1 MADVV
6 DVASEHAEY
15 LLQRYLEQHQR
26 RAAGQA
32 ASAEFC
38 VDCDEPIPELR
49 REKMAGCQ
57 TCVECQRLR
66 EARR

>member
-1 MADVV
+1 MVDVV

-15 LLQRYLEQHQR
+15 LLQRHLEQHQR
-26 RAAGQA
+26 RAAGQV

-38 VDCDEPIPELR
+38 MDCDEPIPALR
-49 REKMAGCQ
+49 REKVAGCQ
-57 TCVECQRLR
+57 TCVECQAVR

>member
-15 LLQRYLEQHQR
+15 LLQRQLEQHQR
-26 RAAGQA
+26 RAAAPA

-38 VDCDEPIPELR
+38 VDCDELIPALR
-49 REKMAGCQ
+49 REKVPGCQ
-57 TCVECQRLR
+57 TCVDCQAVR